1 MVRHAPPKI
10 ALFANKNS
18 TQLGPLRDILA
29 EHGAIPLLFDLP
41 LGSEAA
47 ATIAMGGGRLVW
59 QHVDFADIHVVHVRC
74 NAVNTPAAMPA
85 VMEAATYCEFRA
97 RYLREQEYQAVSF
110 SFFDRLVALGKLVIN
125 PLTGAYLDH
134 DSKAQLYQ
142 KLRAQEFAA
151 PRTLMTNDPERA
163 LSFIRDVV
171 EVVAKPAIG
180 IGSTRKITEADLD
193 RLEELRV
200 CPVLIQEY
208 FAGDTIRVHIVG
220 DSVVLAVRIISEGHV
235 DSRTTP
241 TGFEYFKLPDGEEHK
256 IVRAN
261 RALGLHFAAW
271 DILATA
277 DGRYIY
283 LDCNP
288 GPFIMWIGPEY
299 VRIVLT
305 QLAVYMLSFARTHS
319 VAEASSQVQAWRPH

>member
-1 MVRHAPPKI
+1 MSLPKI

-18 TQLGPLRDILA
+18 TQLGTLRDILV
-29 EHGAIPLLFDLP
+29 EEGAIPLLFDVQ
-41 LGSEAA
+41 LGSETASTVVMA
-47 ATIAMGGGRLVW
+47 GDRLVW
-59 QHVDFADIHVVHVRC
+59 HHVDFADIHVVHVRC

-85 VMEAATYCEFRA
+85 VMNAATYSEFRSQ
-97 RYLREQEYQAVSF
+97 YLREQEYQAVSF

-125 PLTGAYLDH
+125 PLTSAYLDH

-142 KLRAQEFAA
+142 KLRAHEFAA

-163 LSFIRDVV
+163 LTFIRDVG
-171 EVVAKPAIG
+171 EAVAKPAIG

-208 FAGDTIRVHIVG
+208 FAGDTIRVHVVG
-220 DSVVLAVRIISEGHV
+220 DSVVLALRIISEGQV
-235 DSRTTP
+235 DSRTKP
-241 TGFEYFKLPDGEEHK
+241 KGFEDFKLPDAEEHK
-256 IVRAN
+256 IVQAN
-261 RALGLHFAAW
+261 RALGLHYAAW

-277 DGRYIY
+277 DGRYVY

-305 QLAVYMLSFARTHS
+305 QLAVYMLSYARTHS
-319 VAEASSQVQAWRPH
+319 VAEASSQVQPWRPH